1 MNFNVSIGKIK
12 LQSFI
17 SQKSNL
23 VNLLMLMHRFQ
34 ILRFPGPEMT
44 RLLEKCKSFGTF
56 QKLKFRKIWQQQ
68 FAIFLKLPFLSY
80 NGDEKMLSNQ
90 GRSKFEYSFA
100 LIGKTGHFWIW
111 KHQTLVSR
119 HKNCQSPS
127 ILTLKNEMLLS
138 LQILTFRA
146 LKLVF

>member
-1 MNFNVSIGKIK
+1 
-12 LQSFI
+12 
-17 SQKSNL
+17 
-23 VNLLMLMHRFQ
+23 MLMARFQ
-34 ILRFPGPEMT
+34 ILRFSGPEMT

-56 QKLKFRKIWQQQ
+56 QKLKFEKIWQHQ
-68 FAIFLKLPFLSY
+68 FAIFFSKLPFLSY

-90 GRSKFEYSFA
+90 DRSRFKYSFA

-127 ILTLKNEMLLS
+127 ILTLKNERLLS
-138 LQILTFRA
+138 LQILTYRA